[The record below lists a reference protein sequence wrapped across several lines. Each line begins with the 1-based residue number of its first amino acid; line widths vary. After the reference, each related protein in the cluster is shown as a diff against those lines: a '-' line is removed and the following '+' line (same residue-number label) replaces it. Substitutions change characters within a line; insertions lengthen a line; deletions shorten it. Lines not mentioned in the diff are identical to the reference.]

1 MQAGFPFAGCDMD
14 KLAVFQC
21 DDTVPQSQRLAII
34 AQFAAH
40 GIDVAILPAGM
51 EMVAITDGQGGDD
64 MGDAD

>member
-1 MQAGFPFAGCDMD
+1 MD

-21 DDTVPQSQRLAII
+21 DDTVPQHQRLAII

-51 EMVAITDGQGGDD
+51 ELVALTDGEDPDD
-64 MGDAD
+64 TD

>member
-1 MQAGFPFAGCDMD
+1 MD

-64 MGDAD
+64 TNDAD

>member
-1 MQAGFPFAGCDMD
+1 MD

-51 EMVAITDGQGGDD
+51 EMVAITDGSSANDMADD
-64 MGDAD
+64 D

>member
-1 MQAGFPFAGCDMD
+1 MD

-21 DDTVPQSQRLAII
+21 DDTVPQSKRLAII

-51 EMVAITDGQGGDD
+51 EIVAITGDPSFED
-64 MGDAD
+64 MDDTD

>member
-1 MQAGFPFAGCDMD
+1 MD

-51 EMVAITDGQGGDD
+51 EMVAITDGTSG
-64 MGDAD
+64 ADEDE

>member
-1 MQAGFPFAGCDMD
+1 MD

-21 DDTVPQSQRLAII
+21 DDTVSQSQRLAII

-51 EMVAITDGQGGDD
+51 SLALVADSECDPL
-64 MGDAD
+64 GDADEDDE

>member
-1 MQAGFPFAGCDMD
+1 MD

-51 EMVAITDGQGGDD
+51 EMVAITDGAGDGD

>member
-1 MQAGFPFAGCDMD
+1 MD

-21 DDTVPQSQRLAII
+21 DDTVSQSQRLAII

-51 EMVAITDGQGGDD
+51 EMIAITDGADPDD
-64 MGDAD
+64 TD

>member
-1 MQAGFPFAGCDMD
+1 MD

-40 GIDVAILPAGM
+40 GIDVAIMPPGM
-51 EMVAITDGQGGDD
+51 ALIALTDGSGDGD
-64 MGDAD
+64 MDDDD